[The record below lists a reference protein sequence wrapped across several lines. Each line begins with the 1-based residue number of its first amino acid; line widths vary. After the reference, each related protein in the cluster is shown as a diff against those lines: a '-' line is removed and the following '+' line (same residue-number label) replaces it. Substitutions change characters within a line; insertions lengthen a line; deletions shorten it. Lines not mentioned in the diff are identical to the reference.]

1 MCQWG
6 PQIVHTQP
14 EWAEG
19 DHAFGTVGRD
29 MGGVGTIGT
38 RSRGVLYTEPDPA
51 HLVLPPAQTSPCSA
65 VVAWSYEQNAHRT
78 WFREQFAQKSV
89 AEIFLADAHVVSDNN
104 KTRGNHMQPYIKNH

>member
-1 MCQWG
+1 MRQWG

-19 DHAFGTVGRD
+19 DPTFGNVGRD

-51 HLVLPPAQTSPCSA
+51 HLVLPPSRTSRCSA
-65 VVAWSYEQNAHRT
+65 VVA
-78 WFREQFAQKSV
+78 
-89 AEIFLADAHVVSDNN
+89 
-104 KTRGNHMQPYIKNH
+104 

>member
-38 RSRGVLYTEPDPA
+38 RSRGVLYTEPDPRPFGPTSRPDLSPPA
-51 HLVLPPAQTSPCSA
+51 CSGLVL
-65 VVAWSYEQNAHRT
+65 
-78 WFREQFAQKSV
+78 
-89 AEIFLADAHVVSDNN
+89 
-104 KTRGNHMQPYIKNH
+104 